1 MRYHA
6 TAAGNVPFTAEEEA
20 EWDARE
26 AAINSIDNQRLLK
39 KQRLAELAK
48 AKLEGGTAIS
58 GLQISTDADAKGLLA
73 LGKIGN
79 KASRKVVTSSGQKAI
94 LTSAQFDGL
103 VASADTF
110 GQSVMDRHYDLID
123 VIEAATTIAELQAI
137 DIATGWPQ

>member
-48 AKLEGGTAIS
+48 AKLEGGTVIS